1 MKKPMANRLGR
12 TEALNGEAAAPASS
26 GWAVTERESIVTHLR
41 MLADHIGAR
50 PAGSEEAT
58 RAQRYVIQAIRDR
71 GFSPDIQ
78 PFFVATSR
86 YERCELVTEG
96 GLAVP
101 CLPVVGSAS
110 TAGSVRGIPRAFPP
124 GALPGRDTDCKYAG
138 TFLVCPLRPGAENEH
153 VRLALERRPA
163 AVLFYHEGVPDLYS
177 EVLPSGFDGVTPCVT
192 IRRADAQWFAV
203 ECPRV
208 RLTLTRTLVKIS
220 CSNILVEAGKGGRPL
235 LFLAHYDTRPG
246 CSGAFRNASGVAALL
261 ELLTRLRG
269 WTGHRI
275 VVGFLDAEE
284 LGGAGS
290 QHCCDVFQAVGGL
303 RNTRGVV
310 YVSGMGLRRVAV
322 LSAPSHSAP
331 HLVDVARR
339 CAADERI
346 LLPDEL
352 FPPGEVPIPP
362 GVWPHPTMALSGPPL
377 AIQHTS
383 ADRPDL
389 LHPGCL
395 AQAVSLLDRLARAS

>member
-1 MKKPMANRLGR
+1 
-12 TEALNGEAAAPASS
+12 
-26 GWAVTERESIVTHLR
+26 VIERESVVTHLR
-41 MLADHIGAR
+41 VLADHIGAR

-96 GLAVP
+96 RLTVP

-124 GALPGRDTDCKYAG
+124 AALPARDTDCKYAG

-153 VRLALERRPA
+153 VRLALEPGPA
-163 AVLFYHEGVPDLYS
+163 AVLLYHEGVPDLYS
-177 EVLPSGFDGVTPCVT
+177 EVLPPDFAGATPCVT
-192 IRRADAQWFAV
+192 IRRADAQWLAV

-208 RLTLTRTLVKIS
+208 RLTVTRTSVKIS

-246 CSGAFRNASGVAALL
+246 CSGALRNASGVAALL
-261 ELLTRLRG
+261 GLLTRLRE

-290 QHCCDVFQAVGGL
+290 QHCCDVFQVVGGL
-303 RNTRGVV
+303 RNPRGVV

-322 LSAPSHSAP
+322 LSAPNHSAS
-331 HLVDVARR
+331 HLVDAARR
-339 CAADERI
+339 CAAEAGTR
-346 LLPDEL
+346 LSDEL
-352 FPPGEVPIPP
+352 FAPEQIPIPP
-362 GVWPHPTMALSGPPL
+362 GVWPHPTIALSGPPL

-395 AQAVSLLDRLARAS
+395 TQAVSLLDRLARAS